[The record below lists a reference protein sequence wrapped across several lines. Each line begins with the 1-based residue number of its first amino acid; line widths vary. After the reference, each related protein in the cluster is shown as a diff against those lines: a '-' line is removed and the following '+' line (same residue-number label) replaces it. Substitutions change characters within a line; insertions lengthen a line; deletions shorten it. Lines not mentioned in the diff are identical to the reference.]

1 MKKIHRNNW
10 YIILANIVILILMTV
25 LKYGNAAN
33 SYKAVIC
40 LLTSGVI
47 TSLIYV
53 LVKSDFIK
61 AVGMMWTVGVAS
73 LTYSVLVGGSSTAVF
88 ALYLI
93 LGMATSYFVTKYI
106 YVAIFPICGY
116 MLGLSIVGPQFV
128 EGMDNATVVGAL
140 AKTILLVVVTYILGF
155 ATKRGEIMVNELHEM
170 VAKIQGQSNI
180 TSAIAEELKEAVDSS
195 NGLMEVVSEHAN
207 SVKESANQI
216 SDAMDS
222 MMGGITNINENVHNA
237 VTAIERNSEIAT
249 SLGKSFEQVSEAVE
263 LGNNGA
269 EEVKIGMANMAGEV
283 SQVLE
288 VTDVLMGRMNSIRS
302 ILDEINGI
310 ANQTNLLSLN
320 ASIEAARAGEH
331 GRGFAVVASEIRGLS
346 ADSAKAAGN
355 IQEIIIELK
364 QAAEKVSEKIS
375 SGAKAA
381 KDGVTEMDG
390 LIHRLGEIES
400 TTLQAKEIM
409 EEEHEVIRQVNAD
422 IGSISLEMSNLVAVG
437 EENSAM
443 VISINDTTQEQNESV
458 KNLKVHMD
466 QVNKM
471 SIELE
476 QC

>member
-10 YIILANIVILILMTV
+10 LIILACIGILILMTV
-25 LKYGNAAN
+25 LKYGNTAN
-33 SYKAVIC
+33 TFKAVIC

-47 TSLIYV
+47 VSGVYLWI
-53 LVKSDFIK
+53 KSDFVK
-61 AVGMMWTVGVAS
+61 AIGMMWTVGVAS

-106 YVAIFPICGY
+106 YVSIFPICGY
-116 MLGLSIVGPQFV
+116 MLGISIVAPEFV

-140 AKTILLVVVTYILGF
+140 AKTILLVVVTYVLGL
-155 ATKRGEIMVNELHEM
+155 ATKRAEAMVKESHELVE
-170 VAKIQGQSNI
+170 KIQGQSDI
-180 TSAIAEELKEAVDSS
+180 TSAVAGDLKEAVDSS
-195 NGLMEVVSEHAN
+195 NGIMEVVSQHAN
-207 SVKESANQI
+207 SVSESADQI
-216 SDAMDS
+216 SLAMDS
-222 MMGGITNINENVHNA
+222 MMGGITNVNDNVHHA
-237 VTAIERNSEIAT
+237 MMAMERNSEIAS

-269 EEVKIGMANMAGEV
+269 EEVKTGMTNMTGEV
-283 SQVLE
+283 TKALE
-288 VTDVLMGRMNSIRS
+288 VTEELMGRMNSIHS

-310 ANQTNLLSLN
+310 ASQTSLLSLN

-346 ADSAKAAGN
+346 EDSSRAAGN
-355 IQEIIIELK
+355 IQEILLELK
-364 QAAEKVSEKIS
+364 QVAQKVSEKIS

-381 KDGVTEMDG
+381 KDGVKEVDG
-390 LIHRLGEIES
+390 LIHLLGEIES

-409 EEEHEVIRQVNAD
+409 EEEHEVIRQVNAG
-422 IGSISLEMSNLVAVG
+422 INSISSEMNNLVAVG

-443 VISINDTTQEQNESV
+443 VISINDTIEEQNESV
-458 KNLKVHMD
+458 KNLKGHMD
-466 QVNKM
+466 QVSK
-471 SIELE
+471 ITIALE